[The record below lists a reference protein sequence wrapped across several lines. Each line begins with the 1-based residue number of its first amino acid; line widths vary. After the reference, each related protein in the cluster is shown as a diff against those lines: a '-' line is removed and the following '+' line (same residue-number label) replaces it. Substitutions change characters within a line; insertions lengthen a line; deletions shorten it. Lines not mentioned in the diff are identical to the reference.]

1 MKLMNRWGNSTTLV
15 ALALSTLGTL
25 NLSATTASSTT
36 SINTSQESEPTSLQV
51 PGNIQLAQGLVG
63 QCRAAKQRIFV
74 YTQRSTSSSTVRTI
88 AANEEVTLADD
99 GSAGWV
105 AISSPATGYVQA
117 RDLKP
122 CKGGTQPSGNKP
134 DSGST
139 SSSCRKVTVVQGL
152 TIRQSAN
159 PSSALVGG
167 VLAGNTVKLA
177 NPPQSQKDS
186 QGRTWVQITAPKAG
200 WISSGFPEGNLGP
213 AFSCP

>member
-1 MKLMNRWGNSTTLV
+1 MKKMNRWGQSTALV

-25 NLSATTASSTT
+25 NVSATTASSTT
-36 SINTSQESEPTSLQV
+36 SINSSRESEPTSLQV
-51 PGNIQLAQGLVG
+51 QGNIQLAQGLIG

-74 YTQRSTSSSTVRTI
+74 YTERSASSQTVRTI
-88 AANEEVTLADD
+88 GANEEVTLADD
-99 GSAGWV
+99 GAAGWI

-122 CKGGTQPSGNKP
+122 CKGGNQP

-139 SSSCRKVTVVQGL
+139 SSMCRKVTVVQGL
-152 TIRQSAN
+152 TIRQSAS
-159 PSSALVGG
+159 PSAALVGG
-167 VLAGNTVKLA
+167 VLSGNTIKLA
-177 NPPQSQKDS
+177 NPQQSQKDS
-186 QGRTWVQITAPKAG
+186 QGRTWVQIVAPRAG